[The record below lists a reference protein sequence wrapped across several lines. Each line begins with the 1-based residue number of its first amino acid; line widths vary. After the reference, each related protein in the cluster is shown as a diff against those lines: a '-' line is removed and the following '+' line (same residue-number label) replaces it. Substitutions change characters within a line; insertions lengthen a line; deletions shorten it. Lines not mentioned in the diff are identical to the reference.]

1 MKPILTI
8 IFVALLTITCFAQPI
23 GADCN
28 PKLNDAEA
36 TLCNKLFSHTGY
48 DFKGKTIMYIT
59 NIGDGK
65 AHSAVYLPATKKD
78 FFHYS
83 HQATDTLLRY
93 HLAVLNTEQKLETPD
108 IDAVVYFMTPDFN
121 RGFKGDW
128 VDKSIKRFKT
138 VKINFPDNI
147 DLAGIDTTEN
157 ITMEDA
163 KFLNSIFRFERNSF
177 DFTNK
182 KVAIVGFYNY
192 NYVMLYKRDYIRY
205 IKTHLKTHFSI
216 PTDWF
221 YILNSTNRAS
231 TGYDAII
238 VEYSK
243 HVDFNSVLELIKTYK
258 PISDTK

>member
-1 MKPILTI
+1 
-8 IFVALLTITCFAQPI
+8 
-23 GADCN
+23 
-28 PKLNDAEA
+28 
-36 TLCNKLFSHTGY
+36 
-48 DFKGKTIMYIT
+48 
-59 NIGDGK
+59 
-65 AHSAVYLPATKKD
+65 
-78 FFHYS
+78 
-83 HQATDTLLRY
+83 
-93 HLAVLNTEQKLETPD
+93 
-108 IDAVVYFMTPDFN
+108 
-121 RGFKGDW
+121 
-128 VDKSIKRFKT
+128 
-138 VKINFPDNI
+138 
-147 DLAGIDTTEN
+147 
-157 ITMEDA
+157 MEDA

-182 KVAIVGFYNY
+182 KAAIVGFYNY